1 MYNVQ
6 CAMHFPVSLH
16 PCLCLARVEPLA
28 QRWQA
33 RIHLAPPPQAATGG
47 RPRSRCSDSCRAPP
61 KLALY
66 PLPALAQR
74 TTHHDRP
81 CKQASAQRVL
91 TIIAAPTRAGRHSV
105 IIAIE
110 TPIQNHCRDRS
121 DESLEEQSSREAS
134 GLSRSLKF
142 RVLRDSPGTADAR
155 ALQLARAGRPRA
167 GPSVRLPQRRRCAE

>member
-1 MYNVQ
+1 MSVRGRRRRQ
-6 CAMHFPVSLH
+6 TAPTIQTMSTAPLPAATPVH
-16 PCLCLARVEPLA
+16 PAALR
-28 QRWQA
+28 RTRRRRRTTQA
-33 RIHLAPPPQAATGG
+33 ATWPQQAAPPPQGAAGG

-91 TIIAAPTRAGRHSV
+91 PIIAAPTRAGRHSV

-110 TPIQNHCRDRS
+110 TPIQNHCRERS

-142 RVLRDSPGTADAR
+142 RVPRGDSIGSP
-155 ALQLARAGRPRA
+155 LYMY
-167 GPSVRLPQRRRCAE
+167 